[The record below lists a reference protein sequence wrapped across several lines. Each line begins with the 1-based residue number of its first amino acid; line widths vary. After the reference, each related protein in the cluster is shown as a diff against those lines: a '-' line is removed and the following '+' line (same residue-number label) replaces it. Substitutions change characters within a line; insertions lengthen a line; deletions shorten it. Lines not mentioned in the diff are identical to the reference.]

1 MNVMDIL
8 INLDIE
14 EIKYLQKNR
23 EEVKQLRE

>member
-8 INLDIE
+8 IKLDIE